1 MSEDASAE
9 PTLGDG
15 SLDTRQVIR
24 ERARRMAWL
33 YTGAAVVLL
42 PWIAYLAITLPR
54 RDLDRHYRLAWVGF
68 DCLLVFAIVRTAYM
82 AFRID
87 PRVQFPATATA
98 TLLFVDAWFDIT
110 TSGSREA
117 ALEALLLALLV
128 EIPAAI
134 FSIHMA
140 RRVNRQVLE
149 LAHLDP
155 YALRSSRKARRARAH
170 RSGRAGPGDPDSL
183 E

>member
-1 MSEDASAE
+1 
-9 PTLGDG
+9 
-15 SLDTRQVIR
+15 
-24 ERARRMAWL
+24 
-33 YTGAAVVLL
+33 
-42 PWIAYLAITLPR
+42 
-54 RDLDRHYRLAWVGF
+54 LAWVGF

-110 TSGSREA
+110 TSGSRGA
-117 ALEALLLALLV
+117 ALEAIVLALLV

-134 FSIHMA
+134 FSLHMA

-155 YALRSSRKARRARAH
+155 LVLRGSTKERRARIRH
-170 RSGRAGPGDPDSL
+170 RGPAAPADRDSP

>member
-1 MSEDASAE
+1 VSEDAPVE

-15 SLDTRQVIR
+15 PPDNRQAIR

-42 PWIAYLAITLPR
+42 PWITYLAITLPK

-98 TLLFVDAWFDIT
+98 TLLFVDAWFDVT
-110 TSGSREA
+110 TSGSRNA

-128 EIPAAI
+128 EIPAAL
-134 FSIHMA
+134 FSLHLA
-140 RRVNRQVLE
+140 RRVNREVLE

-155 YALRSSRKARRARAH
+155 FALRGSRKARRARAH
-170 RSGRAGPGDPDSL
+170 GNGGAGPGGSDNP

>member
-1 MSEDASAE
+1 VSEDASLE

-15 SLDTRQVIR
+15 PPETRQEIR
-24 ERARRMAWL
+24 DRARKMAWL

-42 PWIAYLAITLPR
+42 PWIVYLAITLPR
-54 RDLDRHYRLAWVGF
+54 RDLDRHYRWAWVGF

-110 TSGSREA
+110 TSGSRAA

-128 EIPAAI
+128 EIPAAL
-134 FSIHMA
+134 FSLHMA

-149 LAHLDP
+149 LAHLDEF
-155 YALRSSRKARRARAH
+155 ALRSSRKARRARG
-170 RSGRAGPGDPDSL
+170 RRGGRAAPGEPDSPG
-183 E
+183 

>member
-1 MSEDASAE
+1 
-9 PTLGDG
+9 
-15 SLDTRQVIR
+15 
-24 ERARRMAWL
+24 MAWL
-33 YTGAAVVLL
+33 YTGAAAVLL
-42 PWIAYLAITLPR
+42 PWIVYLAITLPR

-110 TSGSREA
+110 TSGSRDA

-128 EIPAAI
+128 EIPAAL
-134 FSIHMA
+134 FSLHMA
-140 RRVNRQVLE
+140 RRVSRQVLE
-149 LAHLDP
+149 LAHLDEF
-155 YALRSSRKARRARAH
+155 ALRGSRKARRART
-170 RSGRAGPGDPDSL
+170 RRGGRLAPGEPDNNPA
-183 E
+183 